1 MTVLRRQAVTP
12 ARAPEVE
19 RFVKEL
25 AAENRAFWVGRDV
38 RLDPGAPP
46 VALLSQIRHRVR

>member
-1 MTVLRRQAVTP
+1 VTVLRRQAVTP

-46 VALLSQIRHRVR
+46 VVLLSQIRHRV